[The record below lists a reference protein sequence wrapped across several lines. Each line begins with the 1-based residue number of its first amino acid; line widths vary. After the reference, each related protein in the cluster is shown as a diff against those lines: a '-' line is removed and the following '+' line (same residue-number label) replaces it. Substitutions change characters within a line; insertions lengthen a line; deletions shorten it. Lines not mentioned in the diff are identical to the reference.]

1 MKLNLYV
8 SARKL
13 KDLDITSK
21 SDPCAALFEY
31 KDGKWVKI
39 GQTETIKDQL
49 NPDFEKAL
57 EVAYFFEKLQ
67 KLKFVIIDDDG
78 SGSYETIGEVETNM
92 GALMGAKA
100 QTFSSP
106 LTHGGSS
113 KNRGTIIIRAEA
125 VQESNSNAEF
135 AFRWQNL
142 NNFSSGFIGIGKKR
156 KAVRFEIGRQIPGTE
171 KFAEIWA
178 SNMIKQQN
186 DQPDY
191 DIKK

>member
-1 MKLNLYV
+1 MQSSAPVVLSMKLNLYV

-31 KDGKWVKI
+31 TNGKWVKI

-67 KLKFVIIDDDG
+67 KLKFVLIDDDG
-78 SGSYETIGEVETNM
+78 SGSYDTIGEIETTM

-100 QTFSSP
+100 QTFSAP
-106 LTHGGSS
+106 LVYKGNA
-113 KNRGTIIIRAEA
+113 NRGTIIIRAEA
-125 VQESNSNAEF
+125 IQESNANAEF
-135 AFRWQNL
+135 AFRW
-142 NNFSSGFIGIGKKR
+142 
-156 KAVRFEIGRQIPGTE
+156 
-171 KFAEIWA
+171 
-178 SNMIKQQN
+178 
-186 DQPDY
+186 
-191 DIKK
+191 